1 MYPPMAMAV
10 FTGVLLG
17 PSITTAALSGDRRSL
32 PETLLMVTNEVKALG
47 FLGASALQEVDLL
60 VSHLLDLSTGK
71 KSPVTSVDGAIKELS
86 DLLDSRNSTF
96 DHITYALDLVARGLL
111 PSNVLD
117 LLEGVTDD
125 EINSSSNI
133 NTKSPSSPIYPQK
146 APEDAPYSVDEATLR
161 SALYIPSSFEYGA
174 NGKTPVLL
182 VPGTAVPAGLTYH
195 FNFVKL
201 LSATSFADPVWV
213 NIPGN
218 SLDDVQVNAEYVA
231 YAINYLSGVSNDSTI
246 GVISWSQGGLDTQW
260 ALKYWSSTRAV
271 VRDFMP
277 VSPDFH
283 GTLMGGPC
291 PGFPSALCTPSL
303 IQQAHNTS
311 LLRKL
316 RSDGGDSAYV
326 PTTTLYSS
334 LDEVVQ
340 PQIGTEAS
348 AFLHDARAVGVT
360 NNQMQLVCPGQ
371 IAGSVYTHES
381 MLVNPVAWA
390 LVVDALTH
398 DGPGEPSRT
407 DLDTVCGQFLPPGL
421 TIDDFLGTETTMVA
435 GVVDVL
441 KLAFGTDEEPPIKPY
456 AL

>member
-1 MYPPMAMAV
+1 MYLPRALAV
-10 FTGVLLG
+10 FTGVILG
-17 PSITTAALSGDRRSL
+17 WSCSTAALENRRSL
-32 PETLLMVTNEVKALG
+32 PQTLSMVANLVKALG
-47 FLGASALQEVDLL
+47 FVGTSGLQEVDLL
-60 VSHLLDLSTGK
+60 VSHLVDLSDGK
-71 KSPVTSVDGAIKELS
+71 NAPVTSVDEAIGQLS
-86 DLLDSRNSTF
+86 DLVNSRNGTF
-96 DHITYALDLVARGLL
+96 DHIAYALDLVTRGLL
-111 PSNVLD
+111 PGNILD

-125 EINSSSNI
+125 EINSSNNDNI
-133 NTKSPSSPIYPQK
+133 KSPSSPIYPFK
-146 APEDAPYSVDEATLR
+146 APEDAPYSVGESALR
-161 SALYIPSSFEYGA
+161 SALYIPPSFEYGT

-201 LSATSFADPVWV
+201 LSTTSFADPVWLNV
-213 NIPGN
+213 PGN
-218 SLDDVQVNAEYVA
+218 SLNDVQVNAEYVA
-231 YAINYLSGVSNDSTI
+231 YAINYLSSVSNHSTI

-260 ALKYWSSTRAV
+260 ALKYWPSTRAV
-271 VRDFMP
+271 VQDFMP

-291 PGFPSALCTPSL
+291 PGFPSPICTPSL
-303 IQQAHNTS
+303 TQQAHDTT
-311 LLRKL
+311 LIRTLR
-316 RSDGGDSAYV
+316 RGGGDSAYV

-340 PQIGTEAS
+340 SQIGAEAS
-348 AFLHDARAVGVT
+348 AYLRNAHGVGVT
-360 NNQMQLVCPGQ
+360 NNQVQLVCPGQ

-381 MLVNPVAWA
+381 MLVSPVAWA

-398 DGPGEPSRT
+398 DGPGRPSRI
-407 DLDTVCGQFLPPGL
+407 DLNTVCGQFLPPGL

-441 KLAFGTDEEPPIKPY
+441 KFASWTDEEPSIKPY